1 MKRSIWSLALLFA
14 FVSLIGAGP
23 AAAQSSLD
31 KILSAKKIR
40 IAVDVAS
47 PPFGILNKDGQP
59 EGSEV
64 ATAQQLAKDLG
75 VELELV
81 QVPAP
86 GRIPALVSGRVDV
99 TISSISMTI
108 DRAKAVMF
116 ASPNGALEITIFGP
130 ESVNVKTPQDLI
142 GKRIGLTRATLEE
155 AVVPKMA
162 PPGATIMWFDEISAT
177 IQAMLTG
184 QVDVISMSG
193 FAEKAVKDGNPAKK
207 IERKLL
213 VTTAYYGPIV
223 RKGDFELLQFLN
235 TWVFLNT
242 RNGVLADIYK
252 KHTGLDLPPL
262 PVQ

>member
-1 MKRSIWSLALLFA
+1 MNIVAKLAVACGLSL
-14 FVSLIGAGP
+14 FVCGA
-23 AAAQSSLD
+23 AHAQTTLE
-31 KILSAKKIR
+31 KILSSGKIR

-47 PPFGILNKDGQP
+47 PPFGVLNKEGQP
-59 EGSEV
+59 DGSEV
-64 ATAQQLAKDLG
+64 AVAKQLAKDMG

-86 GRIPALVSGRVDV
+86 GRIPALVSGRVDT

-108 DRAKAVMF
+108 ERAKAVMF
-116 ASPNGALEITIFGP
+116 ANPNGALEITIFGP
-130 ESVNVKTPQDLI
+130 KNVAVKTPQDLV

-155 AVVPKMA
+155 VVVPKMA
-162 PPGATIMWFDEISAT
+162 PKGATIMWFDEISAT

-193 FAEKAVKDGNPAKK
+193 FAEKAVIDGNPGKA

-213 VTTAYYGPIV
+213 VTTAYYSPVV
-223 RKGDFELLQFLN
+223 RQGDVTFLQFLN
-235 TWVFLNT
+235 TWIFVNT
-242 RNGVLADIYK
+242 HNGVLARIYK
-252 KHTGLDLPPL
+252 EYTGVDLPPL